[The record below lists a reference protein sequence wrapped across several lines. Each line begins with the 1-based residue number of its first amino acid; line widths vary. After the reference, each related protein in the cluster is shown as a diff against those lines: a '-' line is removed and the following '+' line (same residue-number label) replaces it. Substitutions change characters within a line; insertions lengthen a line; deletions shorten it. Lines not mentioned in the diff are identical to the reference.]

1 MSPFKDKTAPGADP
15 FTSPTVIG
23 GSPFGVKTE
32 IGGPQ
37 NLDLEATLPGELA
50 ALRETLPG
58 GGIPR
63 GVDRLDVLIER
74 VEALM
79 KHSRDITDDSV
90 DRGLNR
96 HTLLLDQLLARI
108 DKLLGDTN
116 ATAMGIDNLV
126 RLVDTD
132 RKETIEEARSVARG
146 YKGLLDKMSAE
157 REGLAR
163 ELEAARNQVA
173 AEQQRQTQALTELQ
187 RTFDRERKA
196 ADERVQTAHNDLTR
210 SDERVR
216 ELEQQ
221 LREALA
227 SRDRI
232 ASRVSEIEAKLEG
245 TVFPMRQEVEAAH
258 MREAQ
263 LKSQLEAARRE
274 IATLRVVVPH

>member
-1 MSPFKDKTAPGADP
+1 MSPFKDKTAPGDDP

-23 GSPFGVKTE
+23 GNPFGVKTE

-79 KHSRDITDDSV
+79 KHSRDVTDDSV
-90 DRGLNR
+90 ERGLNR

-196 ADERVQTAHNDLTR
+196 ADERVQTAHNDLKR

-245 TVFPMRQEVEAAH
+245 TVFPMCQEVEAAH